1 MAYGKRYLLQQ
12 ALRDDSKL
20 LVNIYKDGYSGS
32 VYNYEAVS
40 VSLSPNSNSDEPE
53 PGIISSQL
61 NVSFL
66 MSSATDNSNFPD
78 LLTYDDKLYYVE
90 VTRIA
95 STGGEVV
102 VWRGYTFNDYV
113 TVPFSTG
120 TTQVDIICI
129 DALSFMK
136 NSYYPYTASS
146 NGLENLYTVLAQGLN
161 SIGYP
166 NSPSLYQCCS
176 YFGSSM
182 ANRGAS
188 AANEPFSQT
197 YIYKRDLQQK
207 NYYDLI
213 EQIVKSFGCRLFQYK
228 GDWWIMSANEMAA
241 STIYYTKYDLSTGS
255 STGGTL
261 SNNVTIEPYSY
272 GNIHFV
278 NNSQTKITRKGYP
291 VIKVNAPV
299 KFTSDYIA
307 NGTFKINSG
316 GVISNWTQA
325 VTNATITLI
334 PYPSESYD
342 VVALA
347 VNSFGG
353 GATFSYVT
361 AGTLPYFN
369 APGFS
374 LSFDA
379 LKTGVAGSLIEIS
392 VENSIGQRFYADSSG
407 VWGAPGVVRYYN
419 IDYSATD
426 NVWQT
431 ITYNLQLGAFNISGT
446 NYNVEGY
453 LRIKIDFVSA
463 GYNATLYLRNVRS
476 SQSGTALPSSLL
488 VTRYI
493 TTTSSLTK
501 DLESSFGIYRGDI
514 ANCYGALFYSSGSPI
529 TSWYRYSHIGTT
541 YASLPILVAREL
553 SNLFNR
559 NYATLEGDLGKTF
572 DSNGL
577 IYLSNTYTVTDS
589 GSSALTYSGK
599 KFLLN
604 RMSAIPYIDQS
615 TSIQLLEIT
624 DTDNAST
631 QSISW
636 VLNT

>member
-1 MAYGKRYLLQQ
+1 MAYGKRYILQQ

-20 LVNIYKDGYSGS
+20 LINIYQDGYSGS
-32 VYNYEAVS
+32 TYSYQAVS
-40 VSLSPNSNSDEPE
+40 VSISPNSNSDEPE

-61 NVSFL
+61 NISFL
-66 MSSATDNSNFPD
+66 MSNATDYSNFPD
-78 LLTYDDKLYYVE
+78 LLTYNDKLYYVE
-90 VTRIA
+90 ATRIG

-113 TVPFSTG
+113 TLPFSTG
-120 TTQVDIICI
+120 TTQVDITCI

-146 NGLENLYTVLAQGLN
+146 NQLENLYTVLAQGLN
-161 SIGYP
+161 SIGFP

-176 YFGSSM
+176 YFGSAM
-182 ANRGAS
+182 ANRGTS

-197 YIYKRDLQQK
+197 YIYKRDLQQQS
-207 NYYDLI
+207 YYDLI
-213 EQIVKSFGCRLFQYK
+213 EQIVKSFGCRLFQQN

-241 STIYYTKYDLSTGS
+241 STIYYTKYDLSTGT

-261 SNNVTIEPYSY
+261 SNAATIAPYSS
-272 GNIHFV
+272 GNIHFI

-291 VIKVNAPV
+291 VLKVNAPV

-316 GVISNWTQA
+316 GVVTNWTQ
-325 VTNATITLI
+325 TTTFSTITVVSI
-334 PYPSESYD
+334 PSEPYD
-342 VVALA
+342 VVELI
-347 VNSFGG
+347 NNTFSG

-361 AGTLPYFN
+361 AGTLPYFT
-369 APGFS
+369 APGFN
-374 LSFDA
+374 LSFDFSISRP
-379 LKTGVAGSLIEIS
+379 GGPQISIS
-392 VENSIGQRFYADSSG
+392 VENSIGQRFYADANG
-407 VWGAPGVVRYYN
+407 VWGAPGVQRYYIVDSN
-419 IDYSATD
+419 AGD

-431 ITYNLQLGAFNISGT
+431 ANINLQLGAFNISGT

-453 LRIKIDFVSA
+453 FRFEFTNLGSGFVS
-463 GYNATLYLRNVRS
+463 TTKLRNPRATQS
-476 SQSGTALPSSLL
+476 STALPNSLS

-493 TTTSSLTK
+493 STTSSLTK
-501 DLESSFGIYRGDI
+501 DFESSLGIYRADI
-514 ANCYGALFYSSGSPI
+514 PNCYGALFYSSGSPI

-572 DSNGL
+572 DTNGL

-589 GSSALTYSGK
+589 GSSALTYNGK

-631 QSISW
+631 ESITW
-636 VLNT
+636 LLDN